1 MGGKKGTKRSKKIR
15 LFGRKK
21 RNLNFTFQHTFIWEG
36 KKRKRKKRTLPTHVH
51 LGGEKKHVKETSS
64 THVYLGGK
72 KIKRN

>member
-1 MGGKKGTKRSKKIR
+1 MEVKKILICEEKKGQKGSKKIR

-51 LGGEKKHVKETSS
+51 LGGEKKTR
-64 THVYLGGK
+64 
-72 KIKRN
+72 KRNF